1 MVELLLCKQVVVGSS
16 PVGST
21 IFHWSAFLGLA
32 LDLWQ
37 RTGKEVRDRPEGAGS
52 PGPPAKHRERPPRG
66 FAPRRG
72 RKLISP

>member
-1 MVELLLCKQVVVGSS
+1 MVRVHVRPPPSS
-16 PVGST
+16 IGQP
-21 IFHWSAFLGLA
+21 LGLA

-37 RTGKEVRDRPEGAGS
+37 RTGKEVRDRPFGAGI